1 LFNYDFCT
9 LICYYLSFFVV
20 FFSHDFLGMPTD
32 QKTTRG
38 GIRPG
43 AGRKKGS
50 SVYGEST
57 QAIRVPESMVPELK
71 LMLVHRQQQFL
82 QSKLVGS
89 INTNAIRSADSSVF
103 LPTRNA
109 SKIEVP
115 LFSSKVAAGFPSP
128 ADDYIEKTLDL
139 NDLLI
144 QKPAATFFVRAEGE
158 SMLGAGTHPNDILV
172 VDRSIKPVIGKII
185 ICALHGELTVKRLK
199 SVGDEIILGAE
210 NLAYTDIT
218 VKGEFDCV
226 IWGVV
231 TNVIHPV

>member
-1 LFNYDFCT
+1 MSTANK
-9 LICYYLSFFVV
+9 
-20 FFSHDFLGMPTD
+20 P
-32 QKTTRG
+32 TRG

-43 AGRKKGS
+43 SGRKKGS

-57 QAIRVPESMVPELK
+57 QAIRVPESMVPEVK
-71 LMLVHRQQQFL
+71 SMLLHRQQQFL
-82 QSKLVGS
+82 QSK
-89 INTNAIRSADSSVF
+89 SADAIHTKTIHSANSAVF
-103 LPTRNA
+103 FPAINA
-109 SKIEVP
+109 SKVEIP

-158 SMLGAGTHPNDILV
+158 SMLGAGIHPNDILV
-172 VDRSIKPVIGKII
+172 VDRSIKPIIGKII
-185 ICALHGELTVKRLK
+185 ICALYGELTVKRLK
-199 SVGDEIILGAE
+199 SVADKIILAAE
-210 NLAYTDIT
+210 NPAYADIT
-218 VKGEFDCV
+218 VKEEADFV